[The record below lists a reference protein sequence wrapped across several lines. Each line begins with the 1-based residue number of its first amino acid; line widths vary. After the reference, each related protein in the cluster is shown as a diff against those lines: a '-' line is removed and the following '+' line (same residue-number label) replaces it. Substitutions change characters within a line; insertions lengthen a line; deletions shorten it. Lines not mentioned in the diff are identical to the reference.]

1 MKIML
6 AGPSGIGKTTLAE
19 YVASKSELFPDS
31 RYPSFISGSVSDLL
45 PQTKDMSHKDMLARD
60 PKDLYMEDM
69 QILNLRNK
77 KFKDAQDF
85 VSDRSYLDSAAYF
98 LYKQADK
105 QPECEVEHFLEL
117 CKMLLNQQCTHLIFV
132 NFHVGLYKKWIT
144 EDNHK
149 RIVSAF
155 FQMEISSIM
164 EMILNLW
171 GYKILDKLAS
181 VKRDWY
187 KTPKVVEY
195 TSEVG
200 YIKSLYGETKVLVL
214 NEANLENR
222 ELIINQF
229 LSK

>member
-1 MKIML
+1 MF

-19 YVASKSELFPDS
+19 YIADAYGNTP
-31 RYPSFISGSVSDLL
+31 FISGSVSDLL
-45 PQTKDMSHKDMLARD
+45 PKTKEMSHKDMLARD
-60 PKDLYMEDM
+60 PKDLYIEDM

-85 VSDRSYLDSAAYF
+85 VSDRSYLDSAGYF

-105 QPECEVEHFLEL
+105 QPECEVEHFIEL

-132 NFHVGLYKKWIT
+132 NFHHELYKKWVT
-144 EDNHK
+144 EDNNK
-149 RIVSAF
+149 RITSAF

-164 EMILNLW
+164 ALILRLW
-171 GYKILDKLAS
+171 DYKADFTFSSI
-181 VKRDWY
+181 REDWY
-187 KTPKVVEY
+187 KSPKMMEY
-195 TSEVG
+195 VSEVG
-200 YIKSLYGETKVLVL
+200 HIKSLYGETKVLIL

-222 ELIINQF
+222 KSIINKF

>member
-1 MKIML
+1 MSKIMF

-19 YVASKSELFPDS
+19 YISEEWGI
-31 RYPSFISGSVSDLL
+31 SFLSGSVSDLL
-45 PQTKDMSHKDMLARD
+45 PQTKEMSHKDMLARD
-60 PKDLYMEDM
+60 PQDLYMEDM

-105 QPECEVEHFLEL
+105 QPDCEVEHFLEL

-132 NFHVGLYKKWIT
+132 RFHHELYKQWVT
-144 EDNHK
+144 EDNDK
-149 RIVSAF
+149 RITSSF

-164 EMILNLW
+164 ALILGIW
-171 GYKILDKLAS
+171 GYRTDFKFAS
-181 VKRDWY
+181 IKEDWY
-187 KTPKVVEY
+187 KTPKLMEY

-200 YIKSLYGETKVLVL
+200 HIKSLYGETKVLVL
-214 NEANLENR
+214 DEANLENR
-222 ELIINQF
+222 KLIINKF